1 MRNFSFFT
9 PFSLPLRPKNIVL
22 YNMLSRRLL
31 RIKVI
36 KALFAHLKSGADNMM
51 ASEKTLMA
59 SVDKAYDLY
68 FQILILPVEV
78 ARYAEQRQQL
88 ARQKR
93 LPTYEDLN
101 PNTKFV
107 DNVVIRTIAN
117 SDSVNDRVAARKLGW
132 SQYPELIRT
141 LYAQLTESDYYKEYM
156 QRESR
161 SFEEDKQLVEEFF
174 KELQNCEALDDVL
187 EEISI
192 LWSDDLPF
200 IIMMILRTLAG
211 LRASHTEIRVPPKF
225 KSEEDPEFVKT
236 LFEKALINYHTYQ
249 DYIEK
254 FTSNWDVER
263 IVFMDNLIIGTAIAE
278 LTSFPSI
285 PVKVTLDEWIEISK
299 YYSTP
304 GSSTF
309 INGVLDKIVASLTE
323 EGRIKKAGRGLI

>member
-1 MRNFSFFT
+1 
-9 PFSLPLRPKNIVL
+9 
-22 YNMLSRRLL
+22 MLSRRLL

-36 KALFAHLKSGADNMM
+36 KALFAHIKAGADNMM
-51 ASEKTLMA
+51 ASEKNLMA

-68 FQILILPVEV
+68 FQIITLPVEV
-78 ARYAEQRQQL
+78 ARYAEQRQEL
-88 ARQKR
+88 AKQKK
-93 LPTYEDLN
+93 LPTFEDLN

-107 DNVVIRTIAN
+107 DNAVIRIIAN
-117 SDSVNDRVAARKLGW
+117 SDAVNDRIAARKLGW
-132 SQYPELIRT
+132 QRYPELIRT
-141 LYAQLTESDYYKEYM
+141 LYTQLLDSDYYKEYM
-156 QRESR
+156 RREER
-161 SFEEDKQLVEEFF
+161 SFDEDKQLVETFF
-174 KELQNCEALDDVL
+174 KEIQNCDALDDAL

-192 LWSDDLPF
+192 LWTDDLPY
-200 IIMMILRTLAG
+200 IIMMILRTLSG
-211 LRASHTEIRVPPKF
+211 LRASHTELRVPAKF

-236 LFEKALINYHTYQ
+236 LFEKALVNYNDYQ

-254 FTSNWDVER
+254 FTANWDVER
-263 IVFMDNLIIGTAIAE
+263 IVFMDNLIIGTAMAE

>member
-1 MRNFSFFT
+1 
-9 PFSLPLRPKNIVL
+9 
-22 YNMLSRRLL
+22 MLSRRLL

-68 FQILILPVEV
+68 FQIITLPVEV
-78 ARYAEQRQQL
+78 ARYAEQRQEL
-88 ARQKR
+88 AKQKK
-93 LPTYEDLN
+93 LPTHEDLN

-107 DNVVIRTIAN
+107 DNAVIRIIAN
-117 SDSVNDRVAARKLGW
+117 SDAVNDRIAARKLGW
-132 SQYPELIRT
+132 QRYPELIRT
-141 LYAQLTESDYYKEYM
+141 LYTQLLDSDYYKEYM
-156 QRESR
+156 RREER
-161 SFEEDKQLVEEFF
+161 AFDADKRLLENFF
-174 KELQNCEALDDVL
+174 KELQNCDALDDVL
-187 EEISI
+187 EEISV
-192 LWSDDLPF
+192 LWCDDLPY
-200 IIMMILRTLAG
+200 IIMMIMRTLSG
-211 LRASHTEIRVPPKF
+211 LRASHTELRVPAKF

-236 LFEKALINYHTYQ
+236 LFEKALVNYNAYQ

-254 FTSNWDVER
+254 FTANWDVER
-263 IVFMDNLIIGTAIAE
+263 IVFMDNLIIGTAMAE

>member
-1 MRNFSFFT
+1 
-9 PFSLPLRPKNIVL
+9 
-22 YNMLSRRLL
+22 MLSRRLL

-68 FQILILPVEV
+68 FQIITLPVEV
-78 ARYAEQRQQL
+78 ARYAEQRQEL
-88 ARQKR
+88 AKQKK
-93 LPTYEDLN
+93 LPTHEDLN

-107 DNVVIRTIAN
+107 DNAVIRIIAN
-117 SDSVNDRVAARKLGW
+117 SDAVNDRIAARKLGW
-132 SQYPELIRT
+132 QRYPELIRT
-141 LYAQLTESDYYKEYM
+141 LYTQLLDSDYYKEYM
-156 QRESR
+156 LREER
-161 SFEEDKQLVEEFF
+161 SFDEDKRLLESFF
-174 KELQNCEALDDVL
+174 KELQNCDALDDVL
-187 EEISI
+187 EEISV
-192 LWSDDLPF
+192 LWCDDLPYV
-200 IIMMILRTLAG
+200 IMMIMRTLSG
-211 LRASHTEIRVPPKF
+211 LRASHTELRVLAKF

-236 LFEKALINYHTYQ
+236 LFEKALINYNAYQ

-254 FTSNWDVER
+254 FTANWDVER
-263 IVFMDNLIIGTAIAE
+263 IVFMDNLIIGTAMAE

-323 EGRIKKAGRGLI
+323 EGRIKKSGRGLI